1 MENIENSAITMGVF
15 AHANAG
21 KTTLT
26 EQLLY
31 HTKIIDTLGRVD
43 SGNTT
48 TDSLNIEKQRGISVR
63 SALVTFELNDK
74 KIQLIDT
81 PGHIDFSAE
90 VERTLNVLDSAIV
103 VISGVEGVEAQTYTL
118 WRLLKQKNIPTI
130 IFINK
135 MDRAGANYNEIIA
148 DIKKKIEKK
157 VIPLINIEK
166 TDNDND
172 FVKKEYTFEEMS
184 ETLAG
189 LDDET
194 LEKYLEQPPKIT
206 QEFLDKRL
214 EELIKKGKIFPIIG
228 GSALKNEGIET
239 LISTMKKYLPS
250 PLSNKEEK
258 LSAFIYLVRV
268 EDDIKNYFTKILSGN
283 IKKRDIVDMEDG
295 SQQKIKDLHIVKG
308 IDRISVNDA
317 NSGDIVIINGI
328 NAECNQYIGEKPEN
342 TNNIS
347 FVNPLINMNVIA
359 KDKNTSSEL
368 INALNILNLE
378 DPYLDVRYDKRNN
391 QIMISLMGEIQAQ
404 IIETMLKERFNID
417 AELVDPILIHK
428 ETPSKK
434 GIGTASY
441 TSVSSVTIEIKPLPT
456 GSGVIYQ
463 SKFNTDFL
471 LKKYQKQTERLI
483 KQYLN
488 QGVFGWE
495 VTDAEISLI
504 DGRFDS
510 MGSDPMHFNIAVPL
524 AFMRALKQCNMQII
538 EPIAKYNI
546 TIPKIYLNNVIN
558 NLSNLNSKFEII
570 EGDSE
575 KVTLNGE
582 AKYVDMLN
590 FQNTL
595 ISITSGLGVYSSYIS
610 RYETSNNQDIRRPY
624 MGLDPRNETV
634 FLINEMKGSLDALDK
649 PISKKKKDSSSKFKR
664 QQKEAMY
671 AKKIKDKDK

>member
-1 MENIENSAITMGVF
+1 MENTKNSAITMGVF

-31 HTKIIDTLGRVD
+31 HTEIIDTLGRVD
-43 SGNTT
+43 TWNTT
-48 TDSLNIEKQRGISVR
+48 TDSLNVEKQRGISVR
-63 SALVTFELNDK
+63 SAIVTFELDDK
-74 KIQLIDT
+74 IIQLIDT

-90 VERTLNVLDSAIV
+90 VERALNVLDSAIV
-103 VISGVEGVEAQTYTL
+103 VISWVEWVEAQTYTL

-135 MDRAGANYNEIIA
+135 MDRAGANYNEIIE

-166 TDNDND
+166 TNNDND
-172 FVKKEYTFEEMS
+172 FVKKEYTLEEMS
-184 ETLAG
+184 EALAS

-214 EELIKKGKIFPIIG
+214 EELIKKGKIFPIIWW
-228 GSALKNEGIET
+228 SALKNEWIET

-268 EDDIKNYFTKILSGN
+268 EDDTKNYFTKILSGN

-295 SQQKIKDLHIVKG
+295 SQQKIKDLHIVKW

-317 NSGDIVIINGI
+317 TSWDIVIINGI
-328 NAECNQYIGEKPEN
+328 NAECNQYIWEKPEN
-342 TNNIS
+342 ANNIN

-359 KDKNTSSEL
+359 KDKNTSSDL
-368 INALNILNLE
+368 INALNILNAE

-391 QIMISLMGEIQAQ
+391 QIIISLMGEIQAQ
-404 IIETMLKERFNID
+404 IIETMLKERFDID
-417 AELVDPILIHK
+417 AELIDPILIHK
-428 ETPSKK
+428 ETPSKTW
-434 GIGTASY
+434 IGTASY

-456 GSGVIYQ
+456 WSWIVYQ
-463 SKFNTDFL
+463 SKFSTDFL

-488 QGVFGWE
+488 QWIFGWE

-504 DGRFDS
+504 DWRFDS

-538 EPIAKYNI
+538 EPIAKYSI
-546 TIPKIYLNNVIN
+546 TIPKVYLNNVIN

-575 KVTLNGE
+575 KVTLHWE
-582 AKYVDMLN
+582 AKYLDMLN

-595 ISITSGLGVYSSYIS
+595 ISLTSGLGVYSSHIS
-610 RYETSNNQDIRRPY
+610 RYEISNNQDVNRSYIWP
-624 MGLDPRNETV
+624 DPRNETV
-634 FLINEMKGSLDALDK
+634 FLINEMKGSLNALDK